1 MFNVR
6 SFNNPARAEPATA
19 LDTLRFRDQ
28 DELGVRMTRWVDRLA
43 ADRSLLERTSTVE
56 RVTDLLR
63 QRIIQGELTPGTQL
77 SEVSAKD
84 ALGVSRNTLREAFR
98 LLGHE
103 RLLVHAMHKG
113 VSVRKPTSEDVVDLY
128 RLRRIIEVGAV
139 RLAETGKQHL
149 VEAVTQAVDAGER
162 AATGGD
168 WTEVGTA
175 NMRFHE
181 ALVGLADSPR
191 SNGAMAGLLAELRLA
206 FHVMSTDERGEID
219 PERTRGFYEQYVERN
234 RSIADKVAAAELE
247 AAAGELER
255 YLADAEAHLI
265 EAYENRS

>member
-1 MFNVR
+1 
-6 SFNNPARAEPATA
+6 
-19 LDTLRFRDQ
+19 
-28 DELGVRMTRWVDRLA
+28 MTSAQWVDRLA

-63 QRIIQGELTPGTQL
+63 QRIIQGELPPGTQL

-103 RLLVHAMHKG
+103 RLLEHEMHKG
-113 VSVRKPTSEDVVDLY
+113 VSVRKPTSADVTDLY
-128 RLRRIIEVGAV
+128 RLRRIIEAGAV
-139 RLAETGKQHL
+139 RNATAAPEL
-149 VEAVTQAVDAGER
+149 VAAVSRAVRAGEQ
-162 AATGGD
+162 AAADGD

-191 SNGAMAGLLAELRLA
+191 SNDAMAGLLAELRLA
-206 FHVMSTDERGEID
+206 FHVMSTDERGELD
-219 PERTRGFYEQYVERN
+219 PSRTREFYESYVERN
-234 RSIADKVAAAELE
+234 RAISEQV
-247 AAAGELER
+247 AAGELEPAASALEE
-255 YLADAEAHLI
+255 YLADAEAQLV
-265 EAYENRS
+265 EAYAARG

>member
-1 MFNVR
+1 
-6 SFNNPARAEPATA
+6 
-19 LDTLRFRDQ
+19 
-28 DELGVRMTRWVDRLA
+28 MTSAQWVDRLA

-63 QRIIQGELTPGTQL
+63 QRIIQGELPPGTQL

-103 RLLVHAMHKG
+103 RLLVHEMHKG
-113 VSVRKPTSEDVVDLY
+113 VSVRKPTSADVADLY

-139 RLAETGKQHL
+139 RNAATTKTDL
-149 VEAVTQAVDAGER
+149 VQAVARAVRAGEQ
-162 AATGGD
+162 ATEDGD
-168 WTEVGTA
+168 WGEVGTA

-191 SNGAMAGLLAELRLA
+191 INDAMAGLLAELRLA
-206 FHVMSTDERGEID
+206 FHVMSTDDQGELD
-219 PERTRGFYEQYVERN
+219 PRRTRGFYESYVERN
-234 RSIADKVAAAELE
+234 RAIADKVT
-247 AAAGELER
+247 AGELESAAADLEG
-255 YLADAEAHLI
+255 YLADAESHLI
-265 EAYENRS
+265 EAYTARG